1 MKNKAVIY
9 LIIAIAIILILA
21 GGYLKFNYG
30 NSYGLMFVG
39 GIILLVL
46 RYRE

>member
-1 MKNKAVIY
+1 MKNKTVIY

-21 GGYLKFNYG
+21 GGCLKFNYG
-30 NSYGLMFVG
+30 NSYGLMLVG
-39 GIILLVL
+39 GVTLLVL